1 MTPTLNLIND
11 SSCQMN
17 AVHLSANTIKAT
29 SAFVERVAAAY
40 PTQQAGHWHP
50 HPAPARLGRRMGTPR
65 ALFKPP
71 LAAQHCVRGHCTVNA
86 HALKISYDKTS
97 DSLYI
102 HLADRASVDSDEVK
116 DGVVLDFDANGA
128 LVGIDVQHASERADL
143 NNLSLSKLPFGE
155 LLAA

>member
-1 MTPTLNLIND
+1 M
-11 SSCQMN
+11 
-17 AVHLSANTIKAT
+17 AVRSPLTEKQ
-29 SAFVERVAAAY
+29 EL
-40 PTQQAGHWHP
+40 QA
-50 HPAPARLGRRMGTPR
+50 M
-65 ALFKPP
+65 
-71 LAAQHCVRGHCTVNA
+71 
-86 HALKISYDKTS
+86 KISYDKLT

-143 NNLSLSKLPFGE
+143 DKLSLSKLPFGE